1 MTKTKALRMSFFLPL
16 FSSRGGPSKD
26 DDDDQGKKNET

>member
-16 FSSRGGPSKD
+16 FSSRGPSKD